1 MSEDLPPGTAP
12 GTVQVGGD
20 GSVSSPPDLAR
31 VRLAGTALRPTVLDA
46 MAAADGAV
54 RRIRRAVGGLGIPA
68 ADAATRTI
76 SVAMEQDWSD
86 KTPRTTGF
94 RAEHALTL
102 TVREID
108 RLGEVMGAALAAGGD
123 DVRLDGVEFAIA
135 DDSGLRGRAREAAW
149 ADAAA
154 RAEQLARLAGRRLGP
169 VLDVVEGVPG
179 PGGVRPLAMAAR
191 AAAVDVEPG
200 SMDVEV
206 RLTVRWALA

>member
-1 MSEDLPPGTAP
+1 MSEGMPGTAP
-12 GTVQVGGD
+12 GAVQVGGD
-20 GSVSSPPDLAR
+20 GSVSAAPDLAR

-54 RRIRRAVGGLGIPA
+54 RRIRQAVGGLGVAA

-76 SVAMEQDWSD
+76 SVAMEQDWSE
-86 KTPRTTGF
+86 KPPRTTGF
-94 RAEHALTL
+94 RAEHALTV
-102 TVREID
+102 TVRDIA
-108 RLGEVMGAALAAGGD
+108 RLGEVMGAGLAAGGD

-135 DDSGLRGRAREAAW
+135 DDAALRERAREAAW
-149 ADAAA
+149 TDALS

-169 VLDVVEGVPG
+169 VLDVIEGVPP
-179 PGGVRPLAMAAR
+179 PGGVRPMAMAAR
-191 AAAVDVEPG
+191 AAAAPDVEPG